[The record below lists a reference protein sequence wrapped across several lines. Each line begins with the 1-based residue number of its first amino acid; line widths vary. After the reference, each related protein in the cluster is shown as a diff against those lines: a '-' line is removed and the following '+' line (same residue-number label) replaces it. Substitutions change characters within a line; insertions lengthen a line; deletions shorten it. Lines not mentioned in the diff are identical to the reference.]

1 MTDFAFPVLLASL
14 VMTVTNFVKY
24 VRSRDVNGIVTQLLV
39 WVVGVATTVLAAHSD
54 LIGRWVITG
63 TNLALNRTDGATQLL
78 IGLTIASVASQLRE
92 IQKAVDR
99 FDTSAKPELLSGEKK
114 PAEVTAFIAL
124 DTSVLDESDR
134 RADRS
139 HQRDDSGRQA
149 SADGR
154 RAVVVGAH
162 RRARGR
168 PPGRTARGA
177 DPAPPVEPPA
187 DPPTDPPVDPPPVD
201 PPVEPSLSAL
211 VDENGD
217 ALTDENDQVLTEGAA
232 DG

>member
-24 VRSRDVNGIVTQLLV
+24 VRSCDVNGIVTQLLV

-114 PAEVTAFIAL
+114 PA
-124 DTSVLDESDR
+124 
-134 RADRS
+134 
-139 HQRDDSGRQA
+139 
-149 SADGR
+149 
-154 RAVVVGAH
+154 
-162 RRARGR
+162 
-168 PPGRTARGA
+168 
-177 DPAPPVEPPA
+177 
-187 DPPTDPPVDPPPVD
+187 
-201 PPVEPSLSAL
+201 
-211 VDENGD
+211 
-217 ALTDENDQVLTEGAA
+217 
-232 DG
+232 